1 MPGVPARLP
10 EAGRAF
16 MPLAANEPGVNRLRD
31 AHLHLSNPSFD
42 DTASIRLRETR
53 W

>member
-1 MPGVPARLP
+1 MLGVAARLP

-16 MPLAANEPGVNRLRD
+16 MPLTANESGVNRLRD
-31 AHLHLSNPSFD
+31 AHLDLSNLSFD

-53 W
+53 R

>member
-1 MPGVPARLP
+1 VPGVPARLP

-16 MPLAANEPGVNRLRD
+16 MPLAANESGVNRLRD

-42 DTASIRLRETR
+42 DTASIRLGETR